1 MMASKKREKQKRN
14 KLLISGLLSFLLA
27 AISLGA
33 GMYIGFMTLNYNY
46 LTLGT
51 LQNSIMVLFV
61 CAGLFIALGVVSIS
75 VGVKLLSMAKST
87 NFVFY
92 TKKSIIISSLVFY
105 SGMTIVGIVAIAMCF
120 ATIIPSIYTIVTFVL
135 SGLSI
140 IICVACFIMLFKELR
155 TFLNKIKKGEMT
167 IQIEYPKR
175 YVPSNTENVNMAYAN
190 KSFKSDA
197 ITLEDFS
204 NEIIRLD
211 EMKNKGLITDQEY
224 QKLKELYIEKM
235 NSKLL

>member
-1 MMASKKREKQKRN
+1 MKNKQREKQKRN

-33 GMYIGFMTLNYNY
+33 GIYIGFMTLNYNY

-51 LQNSIMVLFV
+51 LQNSILVLFV
-61 CAGLFIALGVVSIS
+61 CAGLFIALGVVAIS
-75 VGVKLLSMAKST
+75 VGIKLLSLSKST

-92 TKKSIIISSLVFY
+92 TKKSIIISALVFY
-105 SGMTIVGIVAIAMCF
+105 MGITIVGIVAIVMCF
-120 ATIIPSIYTIVTFVL
+120 STIIPSIYTIITFVL

-140 IICVACFIMLFKELR
+140 VICVVCFIMLFKELKS
-155 TFLNKIKKGEMT
+155 FLNKIKKGEMT

-175 YVPSNTENVNMAYAN
+175 YVPTNTENANVAFAN

-211 EMKNKGLITDQEY
+211 EMKNKGLINEAEY